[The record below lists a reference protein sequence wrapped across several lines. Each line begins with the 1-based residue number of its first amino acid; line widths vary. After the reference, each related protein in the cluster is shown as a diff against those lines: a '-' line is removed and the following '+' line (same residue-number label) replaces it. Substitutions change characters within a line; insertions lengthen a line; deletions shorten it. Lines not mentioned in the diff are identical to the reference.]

1 MGIVT
6 AERVKNFAY
15 HGCMPIE
22 AEVGTW
28 FETTVIV
35 EVDLSKAAESDKI
48 EEAIDYCVLVDA
60 VHDQMA
66 IRSNLIENV
75 AQRIIDQIRSQY
87 HDCESITVEIR
98 KLNAPVN
105 GDVEAVSVTVDW
117 AA

>member
-28 FETTVIV
+28 FETTVTV
-35 EVDLSKAAESDKI
+35 EADISKPAETDQI
-48 EEAIDYCVLVDA
+48 DDAIDYCVLVDA

-75 AQRIIDQIRSQY
+75 AQRIIDQIRSRY
-87 HDCESITVEIR
+87 NHCESISVAIR
-98 KLNAPVN
+98 KLNAPVK
-105 GDVEAVSVTVDW
+105 GEVEAVGVKIGW
-117 AA
+117 KA

>member
-28 FETTVIV
+28 FETTVTV
-35 EVDLSKAAESDKI
+35 EADLSKAAASDSI
-48 EEAIDYCVLVDA
+48 EDAIDYCVLVDA

-75 AQRIIDQIRSQY
+75 AQRIIDQILKQY
-87 HDCESITVEIR
+87 PDCQSITVNIR

-105 GDVEAVSVTVDW
+105 GEVEAVGVTIGW
-117 AA
+117 KA